1 MRKINILICLIS
13 IVITFT
19 SLFSLNHLSKNDSD
33 TSLSNINIMNSTYKE
48 SRDYILDDY
57 YIFDYS
63 NKEQKLREIFKSTP
77 IASRLKYRASLI
89 SHLGEEEIVINGID
103 IKNDDEVFGILN
115 NRTLENFNPDNSI
128 IISKSIASVLDVN
141 TNDTI
146 ILKLITKTGHYN
158 AEEYTIIEVSDRL
171 NYNYALID
179 INNLNNFVGLENAA
193 TEIYVKQNISDDKLF
208 DYGND
213 INQIFGNG
221 FAAYTKK
228 DILGDNY
235 KVNENDSKYK
245 IYIIL
250 IYLFVLLSIFI
261 FINSYTIYSYR
272 ELLKSKLLY
281 SASGFAI
288 SFIIYFFILLYKC
301 VLEFDYI
308 YPLLLIINILS
319 VIIANVKYQVW
330 EKVFLQDDEYKK
342 SKNILIIFGLVCT
355 YIIVFLVLYASF
367 FVFANKSN
375 GNINKE
381 SPEKIVRIVKNNTS
395 RNTFLFNGS
404 IDFSTN
410 NSLTNLLFKEIS
422 SYDEYADIETVL
434 TFPVGVV
441 ILTFPVGVVIRTG
454 SIYSRVYAY
463 DKNILENGMS
473 VSNIIVEGEMFESPK
488 REIIIGK
495 DLANYLNLK
504 IGDALSLIA
513 KASRG
518 WLETGYFY
526 VSGIYDLKDKN
537 YDIIGDVTAMNSFI
551 YLKEGDKSPYNE
563 SIIVFSGNDDIYSLL
578 NSNKIINEND
588 LKIVSAEKAYYMEN
602 SSSIKNI
609 TILLIITLAFSLAL
623 LSSSVLSIFHRRLSK
638 YINAWNKSLLLN
650 GLYALS
656 FIISLILSIV
666 IISIFMIFS
675 IKLVLFS
682 LCIVLLSF
690 VLSLLIS
697 NYNYI

>member
-1 MRKINILICLIS
+1 MRKINILSCLIS

-19 SLFSLNHLSKNDSD
+19 SLFSLNYLSKNDSD

-63 NKEQKLREIFKSTP
+63 NKEQQLREIFKSSP

-103 IKNDDEVFGILN
+103 IKNDDEVFGILKN
-115 NRTLENFNPDNSI
+115 NTLENFNPDNSI

-158 AEEYTIIEVSDRL
+158 AEEYTIIEVSDKL

-193 TEIYVKQNISDDKLF
+193 TEIYVKQKINDDKLF
-208 DYGND
+208 DYDND

-221 FAAYTKK
+221 FGVYTKK
-228 DILGDNY
+228 DILGADY
-235 KVNENDSKYK
+235 KANENDSKYK

-250 IYLFVLLSIFI
+250 IYLFVLLSVFI

-272 ELLKSKLLY
+272 DLLKSKLLY

-288 SFIIYFFILLYKC
+288 SFIIYFFILLYKGE
-301 VLEFDYI
+301 LEFDYI
-308 YPLLLIINILS
+308 YPFLFIINILS
-319 VIIANVKYQVW
+319 VIVANVKYQVW
-330 EKVFLQDDEYKK
+330 EKVFLQDEEYKK

-355 YIIVFLVLYASF
+355 YIIVFLVLYTSF

-375 GNINKE
+375 ENINKE
-381 SPEKIVRIVKNNTS
+381 SPEKIFRIVKNNTS
-395 RNTFLFNGS
+395 KNTFLFNGS

-410 NSLTNLLFKEIS
+410 NSVSNDLNNSITNLLFKEIS
-422 SYDEYADIETVL
+422 SYDEYADIETV
-434 TFPVGVV
+434 
-441 ILTFPVGVVIRTG
+441 LTFPVGVVIRTG

-473 VSNIIVEGEMFESPK
+473 VSNILIEGEMFESPK

-537 YDIIGDVTAMNSFI
+537 YDIIGDITAMNSFI

-563 SIIVFSGNDDIYSLL
+563 SIIVFSNNDDIYSFL
-578 NSNKIINEND
+578 NGSEIINNND
-588 LKIVSAEKAYYMEN
+588 LKIVSADKVYYMQN
-602 SSSIKNI
+602 SNSIKNI
-609 TILLIITLAFSLAL
+609 TILLIITLSFSLAL
-623 LSSSVLSIFHRRLSK
+623 LSASVLSIFHRRLSK
-638 YINAWNKSLLLN
+638 YIHSWNKSLLLN
-650 GLYALS
+650 ALYALS
-656 FIISLILSIV
+656 FIISVILSIV
-666 IISIFMIFS
+666 IISVFMIFS

>member
-19 SLFSLNHLSKNDSD
+19 SLFSLNYLSKNDSD

-63 NKEQKLREIFKSTP
+63 NKEQQLREIFKSSP

-103 IKNDDEVFGILN
+103 IKNDDEVFGILKN
-115 NRTLENFNPDNSI
+115 NTLENFNPDNSI

-158 AEEYTIIEVSDRL
+158 AEEYTIIEVSDKL

-193 TEIYVKQNISDDKLF
+193 TEIYVKQKINDDKLF
-208 DYGND
+208 DYDND

-221 FAAYTKK
+221 FGAYTKK
-228 DILGDNY
+228 DILGADY
-235 KVNENDSKYK
+235 KSNENNSKYK

-250 IYLFVLLSIFI
+250 IYLFVLLSVFI

-272 ELLKSKLLY
+272 DLLKSKLLY

-288 SFIIYFFILLYKC
+288 SFIIYFFILLYKGE
-301 VLEFDYI
+301 LEFDYI
-308 YPLLLIINILS
+308 YPFLFIINILS

-330 EKVFLQDDEYKK
+330 EKVFLQDEEYKK
-342 SKNILIIFGLVCT
+342 NKNILIIFGLVCT
-355 YIIVFLVLYASF
+355 YIIVFLVLYTSF

-375 GNINKE
+375 ENINKE
-381 SPEKIVRIVKNNTS
+381 SSEKIFRIVKNNTS
-395 RNTFLFNGS
+395 KNTFLFNGS

-410 NSLTNLLFKEIS
+410 NSVSNDLNNSITNLLFKEIS
-422 SYDEYADIETVL
+422 SYDEYADIETV
-434 TFPVGVV
+434 
-441 ILTFPVGVVIRTG
+441 LTFPVGVVIRTG

-473 VSNIIVEGEMFESPK
+473 VSNILIEGEMFESPK

-537 YDIIGDVTAMNSFI
+537 YDIIGDITAMNSFI

-563 SIIVFSGNDDIYSLL
+563 SIIVFSNNDDIYSLL
-578 NSNKIINEND
+578 NRSEIINNND
-588 LKIVSAEKAYYMEN
+588 LKIVSADKVYYMQN
-602 SSSIKNI
+602 SNSIKNI
-609 TILLIITLAFSLAL
+609 TILLIITLSFSLAL
-623 LSSSVLSIFHRRLSK
+623 LSASVLSIFHRRLSK
-638 YINAWNKSLLLN
+638 YIHSWNKSLLLN
-650 GLYALS
+650 ALYALS
-656 FIISLILSIV
+656 FIISVILSIV
-666 IISIFMIFS
+666 IISVFMIFS

>member
-1 MRKINILICLIS
+1 MKKINILICLIS

-19 SLFSLNHLSKNDSD
+19 ALFSVSYLSKNDSD

-208 DYGND
+208 DYDND

-250 IYLFVLLSIFI
+250 IYLFVLLSVFI

-288 SFIIYFFILLYKC
+288 SFIIYFFILLYKGE
-301 VLEFDYI
+301 LEFDYI
-308 YPLLLIINILS
+308 YPLLFIINILS

-330 EKVFLQDDEYKK
+330 EKIFLQDDEYKK

-355 YIIVFLVLYASF
+355 YMIVFLVLYASF

-381 SPEKIVRIVKNNTS
+381 LPEKIVRIVKNNTS

-410 NSLTNLLFKEIS
+410 NTVSNDINNSITNLLFKEIT
-422 SYDEYADIETVL
+422 SYDEYADIETV
-434 TFPVGVV
+434 
-441 ILTFPVGVVIRTG
+441 LTFPVGVVIRTG

-473 VSNIIVEGEMFESPK
+473 VSNIIVEGGMFESPK
-488 REIIIGK
+488 REIVIGK

-578 NSNKIINEND
+578 NGNKIINEND

>member
-19 SLFSLNHLSKNDSD
+19 SLFSLNYLSKNDSD

-63 NKEQKLREIFKSTP
+63 NKEQQLREIFKSSP

-103 IKNDDEVFGILN
+103 IKNDDEVFGILKN
-115 NRTLENFNPDNSI
+115 NTLENFNPDNSI

-158 AEEYTIIEVSDRL
+158 AEEYTIIEVSDKL

-193 TEIYVKQNISDDKLF
+193 TEIYVKQKINDDKLF
-208 DYGND
+208 DYDND

-221 FAAYTKK
+221 FGAYTKK
-228 DILGDNY
+228 DILGADY
-235 KVNENDSKYK
+235 KANENDSKYK

-250 IYLFVLLSIFI
+250 IYLFVLLSVFI

-272 ELLKSKLLY
+272 DLLKSKLLY

-288 SFIIYFFILLYKC
+288 SFIIYFFILLYKGE
-301 VLEFDYI
+301 LEFDYI
-308 YPLLLIINILS
+308 YPFLFIINILS

-330 EKVFLQDDEYKK
+330 EKVFLQDEEYKK
-342 SKNILIIFGLVCT
+342 NKNILIIFGLVCT
-355 YIIVFLVLYASF
+355 YIIVFLVLYTSF

-375 GNINKE
+375 ENINKE
-381 SPEKIVRIVKNNTS
+381 SSEKIFRIVKNNTS

-410 NSLTNLLFKEIS
+410 NFVSNDINDSITNLLFKEIS
-422 SYDEYADIETVL
+422 SYDEYADIETV
-434 TFPVGVV
+434 
-441 ILTFPVGVVIRTG
+441 LTFPVGVVIRTG

-473 VSNIIVEGEMFESPK
+473 VSNILIEGEMFESPK

-537 YDIIGDVTAMNSFI
+537 YDIIGDITAMNSFI

-563 SIIVFSGNDDIYSLL
+563 SIIVFSNNDDIYSLL
-578 NSNKIINEND
+578 NRSEIINNND
-588 LKIVSAEKAYYMEN
+588 LKIVSDDKVYYMQN
-602 SSSIKNI
+602 SNSIKNI
-609 TILLIITLAFSLAL
+609 TILLIITLSFSLAL
-623 LSSSVLSIFHRRLSK
+623 LSASVLSIFHRRLSK
-638 YINAWNKSLLLN
+638 YIHSWNKSLLLN
-650 GLYALS
+650 ALYALS
-656 FIISLILSIV
+656 FIISVILSIV
-666 IISIFMIFS
+666 IISVFMIFS

>member
-19 SLFSLNHLSKNDSD
+19 ALFSVNYLSKNDSD

-208 DYGND
+208 DYDND

-250 IYLFVLLSIFI
+250 IYLFVLLSVFI

-288 SFIIYFFILLYKC
+288 SFIIYFFILLYKGE
-301 VLEFDYI
+301 LEFDYI
-308 YPLLLIINILS
+308 YPLLFIINILS

-422 SYDEYADIETVL
+422 SYDEYADIETV
-434 TFPVGVV
+434 
-441 ILTFPVGVVIRTG
+441 LTFPVGVVIRTG

>member
-19 SLFSLNHLSKNDSD
+19 LLFSLNYLSKNDSD

-63 NKEQKLREIFKSTP
+63 NKEQQLREIFKSSP
-77 IASRLKYRASLI
+77 ITSRLKYRASLI

-103 IKNDDEVFGILN
+103 IKNDDEVFGILKN
-115 NRTLENFNPDNSI
+115 NTLENFNPDNSI

-158 AEEYTIIEVSDRL
+158 AEEYTIIEVSDKL

-193 TEIYVKQNISDDKLF
+193 TEIYVKQKINDDKLF
-208 DYGND
+208 DYDND

-221 FAAYTKK
+221 FGAYTKK
-228 DILGDNY
+228 DILGADY
-235 KVNENDSKYK
+235 KSNENNSKYK

-250 IYLFVLLSIFI
+250 IYLFVLLSVFI

-272 ELLKSKLLY
+272 DLLKSKLLY

-288 SFIIYFFILLYKC
+288 SFIIYFFILLYKGE
-301 VLEFDYI
+301 LEFDYI
-308 YPLLLIINILS
+308 YPFLFIINILS

-330 EKVFLQDDEYKK
+330 EKVFLQDEEYKK

-355 YIIVFLVLYASF
+355 YIIVFLVLYTSF

-375 GNINKE
+375 ENINKE
-381 SPEKIVRIVKNNTS
+381 SPEKIFRIVKNNTS

-410 NSLTNLLFKEIS
+410 NSVSNDINDSITNLLFKEIS
-422 SYDEYADIETVL
+422 SYDEYADIETV
-434 TFPVGVV
+434 
-441 ILTFPVGVVIRTG
+441 LTFPVGVVIRTG

-473 VSNIIVEGEMFESPK
+473 VSNILIEGEMFESPK
-488 REIIIGK
+488 REIIVGK

-563 SIIVFSGNDDIYSLL
+563 SIIVFSSNDDIYSLL
-578 NSNKIINEND
+578 NRSEIINNND
-588 LKIVSAEKAYYMEN
+588 LKIVSADKVYYMQN
-602 SSSIKNI
+602 SNSIKNI
-609 TILLIITLAFSLAL
+609 TILLIITLSFSLAL
-623 LSSSVLSIFHRRLSK
+623 LSASVLSIFYRRLSK
-638 YINAWNKSLLLN
+638 YIHSWNKSLLLN

-656 FIISLILSIV
+656 FVISIILSIV
-666 IISIFMIFS
+666 IISVFMIFS

>member
-1 MRKINILICLIS
+1 MKKINILICLIS

-19 SLFSLNHLSKNDSD
+19 ALFSVNYLSKNDSD

-57 YIFDYS
+57 YILDYP
-63 NKEQKLREIFKSTP
+63 NKEQKLREIFKSVP

-115 NRTLENFNPDNSI
+115 NNALENFNPDNSI

-158 AEEYTIIEVSDRL
+158 AEEYTIIEVSDNI

-208 DYGND
+208 DYDND

-228 DILGDNY
+228 DILGDDY

-288 SFIIYFFILLYKC
+288 SFIIYFFILLYKGK
-301 VLEFDYI
+301 LEFDYI
-308 YPLLLIINILS
+308 YPLLFIINILS

-330 EKVFLQDDEYKK
+330 EKVFLQDEEYKK

-355 YIIVFLVLYASF
+355 YIIVFLVLYISF
-367 FVFANKSN
+367 FTFANKSKE
-375 GNINKE
+375 NINKE
-381 SPEKIVRIVKNNTS
+381 SHEKIFRIVKNNTS

-404 IDFSTN
+404 IDLSTN
-410 NSLTNLLFKEIS
+410 NSITNLLFKEIT
-422 SYDEYADIETVL
+422 SYDEYADIETV
-434 TFPVGVV
+434 
-441 ILTFPVGVVIRTG
+441 LTFPVGVVIRTG

-563 SIIVFSGNDDIYSLL
+563 SIIVFSSNDDIYSLL
-578 NSNKIINEND
+578 NKSEIINNND
-588 LKIVSAEKAYYMEN
+588 LKIVSAEKAYYIIN

-609 TILLIITLAFSLAL
+609 TILLIIVLSFSLSL
-623 LSSSVLSIFHRRLSK
+623 LSSSVLSLFHRRLSK

-650 GLYALS
+650 GLYGLS

>member
-1 MRKINILICLIS
+1 MKKINILVCLIS

-19 SLFSLNHLSKNDSD
+19 ALFSLSYLAKNDSD

-63 NKEQKLREIFKSTP
+63 NKEQKLREIFKSGP
-77 IASRLKYRASLI
+77 ITSRLKYRASLI

-103 IKNDDEVFGILN
+103 IKNDNEVFGILN
-115 NRTLENFNPDNSI
+115 NNTLENFNTDNSI

-158 AEEYTIIEVSDRL
+158 AEEYNIIEVSDKL

-193 TEIYVKQNISDDKLF
+193 TEIYVKNNISDKKII
-208 DYGND
+208 DYNND
-213 INQIFGNG
+213 IKQIFGDDFG
-221 FAAYTKK
+221 AYSKK
-228 DILGDNY
+228 DVLADDY
-235 KVNENDSKYK
+235 KSNENYSKYK

-250 IYLFVLLSIFI
+250 IYLFTLLSVFI
-261 FINSYTIYSYR
+261 FINSYTIYSYK
-272 ELLKSKLLY
+272 ELFKSKLLY
-281 SASGFAI
+281 SVIGFVI
-288 SFIIYFFILLYKC
+288 SFIIYIFILFYKGEF
-301 VLEFDYI
+301 VFDYI
-308 YPLLLIINILS
+308 YPLLLIVNILS
-319 VIIANVKYQVW
+319 VISSNVKYQVW
-330 EKVFLQDDEYKK
+330 EKVFLQDEEYKK
-342 SKNILIIFGLVCT
+342 NKNILIIFGLVCT
-355 YIIVFLVLYASF
+355 YTIVFLVLYASF
-367 FVFANKSN
+367 FVFANQSNQNSYNKS
-375 GNINKE
+375 
-381 SPEKIVRIVKNNTS
+381 SEKIVRIVKNNTS

-410 NSLTNLLFKEIS
+410 NAVSNDITNLLFKEIS
-422 SYDEYADIETVL
+422 SYDEYADIETV
-434 TFPVGVV
+434 
-441 ILTFPVGVVIRTG
+441 LTFPVGVVIRTG

-563 SIIVFSGNDDIYSLL
+563 SIIVFSDNDDIYSLL
-578 NSNKIINEND
+578 NGSEIINNND
-588 LKIVSAEKAYYMEN
+588 LKIVSADKVYYMEN
-602 SSSIKNI
+602 SSSIRNI
-609 TILLIITLAFSLAL
+609 TILLIIVLAFSLSL
-623 LSSSVLSIFHRRLSK
+623 LSASVLSIFHRRLSK
-638 YINAWNKSLLLN
+638 FINTWNKSLLLN
-650 GLYALS
+650 GLYSLS
-656 FIISLILSIV
+656 FIISLILSILM
-666 IISIFMIFS
+666 IFIFMIFS

-682 LCIVLLSF
+682 ICIVLLSF

>member
-19 SLFSLNHLSKNDSD
+19 ALFSVNYLSKNDSD

-208 DYGND
+208 DYDND

-288 SFIIYFFILLYKC
+288 SFIIYFFILLYKGE
-301 VLEFDYI
+301 LEFDYI

-342 SKNILIIFGLVCT
+342 SKILIIFGLVCT

-441 ILTFPVGVVIRTG
+441 IRTG

-473 VSNIIVEGEMFESPK
+473 ISNILIEGEMFESPK

>member
-19 SLFSLNHLSKNDSD
+19 SLFSLNYLSKNDSD

-63 NKEQKLREIFKSTP
+63 NKEQQLREIFKSSP

-103 IKNDDEVFGILN
+103 IKNDDEVFGILKN
-115 NRTLENFNPDNSI
+115 NTLENFNPDNSI

-158 AEEYTIIEVSDRL
+158 AEEYTIIEVSDKL

-193 TEIYVKQNISDDKLF
+193 TEIYVKQKINDDKLF
-208 DYGND
+208 DYDND

-221 FAAYTKK
+221 FGAYTKK
-228 DILGDNY
+228 DILGADY
-235 KVNENDSKYK
+235 KSNENDSKYK

-250 IYLFVLLSIFI
+250 IYLFVLLSVFI

-272 ELLKSKLLY
+272 DLLKSKLLY

-288 SFIIYFFILLYKC
+288 SFIIYFFILLYKGE
-301 VLEFDYI
+301 LEFDYI
-308 YPLLLIINILS
+308 YPFLFIINILS

-330 EKVFLQDDEYKK
+330 EKVFLQDEEYKK

-355 YIIVFLVLYASF
+355 YIIVFLVLYTSF

-375 GNINKE
+375 ENINKE
-381 SPEKIVRIVKNNTS
+381 SPEKIFRIVKNNTS
-395 RNTFLFNGS
+395 KNTFLFNGS

-410 NSLTNLLFKEIS
+410 NSVSNDLNNSITNLLFKEIS
-422 SYDEYADIETVL
+422 SYDEYADIETV
-434 TFPVGVV
+434 
-441 ILTFPVGVVIRTG
+441 LTFPVGVVIRTG

-473 VSNIIVEGEMFESPK
+473 VSNILIEGEMFESPK

-537 YDIIGDVTAMNSFI
+537 YDIIGDITAMNSFI

-563 SIIVFSGNDDIYSLL
+563 SIIVFSNNDDIYSLL
-578 NSNKIINEND
+578 NRSEIINNND
-588 LKIVSAEKAYYMEN
+588 LKIVSADKVYYMQN
-602 SSSIKNI
+602 SNSIKNI
-609 TILLIITLAFSLAL
+609 TILLIITLSFSLAL
-623 LSSSVLSIFHRRLSK
+623 LSASVLSIFHRRLSK
-638 YINAWNKSLLLN
+638 YIHSWNKSLLLN
-650 GLYALS
+650 ALYALS
-656 FIISLILSIV
+656 FIISVILSIV
-666 IISIFMIFS
+666 IISVFMIFS

>member
-1 MRKINILICLIS
+1 MKKINILICLIS

-19 SLFSLNHLSKNDSD
+19 ALFSVSYLSKNDSD

-208 DYGND
+208 DYDND

-250 IYLFVLLSIFI
+250 IYLFVLLSVFI

-288 SFIIYFFILLYKC
+288 SFIIYFFILLYKGE
-301 VLEFDYI
+301 LEFDYI
-308 YPLLLIINILS
+308 YPLLFIINILS

-330 EKVFLQDDEYKK
+330 EKIFLQDDEYKK

-355 YIIVFLVLYASF
+355 YMIVFLVLYASF

-410 NSLTNLLFKEIS
+410 NSITNLLFKEIT
-422 SYDEYADIETVL
+422 SYDEYADIETV
-434 TFPVGVV
+434 
-441 ILTFPVGVVIRTG
+441 LTFPVGVVIRTG

-473 VSNIIVEGEMFESPK
+473 VSNIIVEGGMFESPK
-488 REIIIGK
+488 REIVIGK

-578 NSNKIINEND
+578 NGNKIINEND

>member
-19 SLFSLNHLSKNDSD
+19 ALFSVNYLSKNDSD

-77 IASRLKYRASLI
+77 IASRFKYRASLI

-208 DYGND
+208 DYDND

-250 IYLFVLLSIFI
+250 IYLFVLLSVFI

-288 SFIIYFFILLYKC
+288 SFIIYFFILLYKGE
-301 VLEFDYI
+301 LEFDYI

-441 ILTFPVGVVIRTG
+441 IRTG

-473 VSNIIVEGEMFESPK
+473 VSVRI
-488 REIIIGK
+488 
-495 DLANYLNLK
+495 
-504 IGDALSLIA
+504 
-513 KASRG
+513 
-518 WLETGYFY
+518 W
-526 VSGIYDLKDKN
+526 
-537 YDIIGDVTAMNSFI
+537 
-551 YLKEGDKSPYNE
+551 
-563 SIIVFSGNDDIYSLL
+563 
-578 NSNKIINEND
+578 
-588 LKIVSAEKAYYMEN
+588 
-602 SSSIKNI
+602 
-609 TILLIITLAFSLAL
+609 LII
-623 LSSSVLSIFHRRLSK
+623 
-638 YINAWNKSLLLN
+638 
-650 GLYALS
+650 
-656 FIISLILSIV
+656 
-666 IISIFMIFS
+666 
-675 IKLVLFS
+675 
-682 LCIVLLSF
+682 
-690 VLSLLIS
+690 
-697 NYNYI
+697 

>member
-19 SLFSLNHLSKNDSD
+19 ALFSVNYLSKNDSD

-208 DYGND
+208 DYDND

-288 SFIIYFFILLYKC
+288 SFIIYFFILLYKGE
-301 VLEFDYI
+301 LEFDYI
-308 YPLLLIINILS
+308 YPLLFIINILS

-422 SYDEYADIETVL
+422 SYDEYADIETV
-434 TFPVGVV
+434 
-441 ILTFPVGVVIRTG
+441 LTFPVGVVIRTG

>member
-19 SLFSLNHLSKNDSD
+19 ALFSVNYLSKNDSD

-208 DYGND
+208 DYDND

-288 SFIIYFFILLYKC
+288 SFIIYFFILLYKGE
-301 VLEFDYI
+301 LEFDYI
-308 YPLLLIINILS
+308 YPLLFIINILS

-355 YIIVFLVLYASF
+355 YMIVFLVLYISF

-441 ILTFPVGVVIRTG
+441 IRTG

-473 VSNIIVEGEMFESPK
+473 ISNILIEGEMFESPK

>member
-19 SLFSLNHLSKNDSD
+19 SLFSLNYLSKNDSD

-63 NKEQKLREIFKSTP
+63 NKEQQLREIFKSSP

-103 IKNDDEVFGILN
+103 IKNDDEVFGILKN
-115 NRTLENFNPDNSI
+115 NTLENFNPDNSI

-158 AEEYTIIEVSDRL
+158 AEEYTIIEVSDKL

-193 TEIYVKQNISDDKLF
+193 TEIYVKQKINDDKLF
-208 DYGND
+208 DYDND

-221 FAAYTKK
+221 FGVYTKK
-228 DILGDNY
+228 DILGADY
-235 KVNENDSKYK
+235 KSNENNSKYK

-250 IYLFVLLSIFI
+250 IYLFVLLSVFI

-272 ELLKSKLLY
+272 DLLKSKLLY

-288 SFIIYFFILLYKC
+288 SFIIYFFILLYKGE
-301 VLEFDYI
+301 LEFDYI
-308 YPLLLIINILS
+308 YPFLFIINILS

-330 EKVFLQDDEYKK
+330 EKVFLQDEEYKK
-342 SKNILIIFGLVCT
+342 NKNILIIFGLVCT
-355 YIIVFLVLYASF
+355 YIIVFLVLYTSF

-375 GNINKE
+375 ENINKE
-381 SPEKIVRIVKNNTS
+381 SSEKIFRIVKNNTS
-395 RNTFLFNGS
+395 KNTFLFNGS

-410 NSLTNLLFKEIS
+410 NSVSNDLNNSITNLLFKEIS
-422 SYDEYADIETVL
+422 SYDEYADIETV
-434 TFPVGVV
+434 
-441 ILTFPVGVVIRTG
+441 LTFPVGVVIRTG

-473 VSNIIVEGEMFESPK
+473 VSNILIEGEMFESPK

-563 SIIVFSGNDDIYSLL
+563 SIIVFSNNDDIYSFL
-578 NSNKIINEND
+578 NGSEIINNND
-588 LKIVSAEKAYYMEN
+588 LKIVSADKVYYMQN
-602 SSSIKNI
+602 SNSIKNI
-609 TILLIITLAFSLAL
+609 TILLIITLSFSLAL
-623 LSSSVLSIFHRRLSK
+623 LSASVLSIFHRRLSK
-638 YINAWNKSLLLN
+638 YIHSWNKSLLLN
-650 GLYALS
+650 ALYALS
-656 FIISLILSIV
+656 FIISVILSIV
-666 IISIFMIFS
+666 IISVFMIFS

>member
-1 MRKINILICLIS
+1 MKKINILICLIS

-19 SLFSLNHLSKNDSD
+19 ALFSVNYLGKNDSD

-63 NKEQKLREIFKSTP
+63 DKEQKLRDIFKSSP

-158 AEEYTIIEVSDRL
+158 AEEYTIIEVSDNL

-208 DYGND
+208 DYDND

-221 FAAYTKK
+221 FGAYTKK
-228 DILGDNY
+228 DILGSDY
-235 KVNENDSKYK
+235 KANENDSKYK

-250 IYLFVLLSIFI
+250 IYLFVLLSVFI

-272 ELLKSKLLY
+272 DLLKSKLLY

-288 SFIIYFFILLYKC
+288 SFIIYFFILLYKGE
-301 VLEFDYI
+301 LEFDYI
-308 YPLLLIINILS
+308 YPLLFIINILS

-355 YIIVFLVLYASF
+355 YIIVFLVLYISF

-375 GNINKE
+375 ENINKE
-381 SPEKIVRIVKNNTS
+381 SPEKIFRIVKNNTS

-410 NSLTNLLFKEIS
+410 NSFSNDINDSITNLLFKEIS
-422 SYDEYADIETVL
+422 SYDEYADIETV
-434 TFPVGVV
+434 
-441 ILTFPVGVVIRTG
+441 LTFPVGVVIRTG

-473 VSNIIVEGEMFESPK
+473 VSNILIEGEMFESPK

-526 VSGIYDLKDKN
+526 VSGIYDLKNKN

-563 SIIVFSGNDDIYSLL
+563 SIIVFSNNDDIYSLL
-578 NSNKIINEND
+578 NKSEIINNND
-588 LKIVSAEKAYYMEN
+588 LKIVSADKVYYMQN
-602 SSSIKNI
+602 SSSIRNI

-656 FIISLILSIV
+656 FVIAIILSIV
-666 IISIFMIFS
+666 IISVFMIFS

>member
-19 SLFSLNHLSKNDSD
+19 ALFSVNYLSKNDSD

-77 IASRLKYRASLI
+77 IASRFKYRASLI

-208 DYGND
+208 DYDND

-250 IYLFVLLSIFI
+250 IYLFVLLSVFI

-288 SFIIYFFILLYKC
+288 SFIIYFFILLYKGE
-301 VLEFDYI
+301 LEFDYI

-422 SYDEYADIETVL
+422 SYDEYADIETV
-434 TFPVGVV
+434 
-441 ILTFPVGVVIRTG
+441 LTFPVGVVIRTG

>member
-19 SLFSLNHLSKNDSD
+19 SLFSLNYLSKNDSD

-63 NKEQKLREIFKSTP
+63 NKEQQLREIFKSSP

-103 IKNDDEVFGILN
+103 IKNDDEVFGILKN
-115 NRTLENFNPDNSI
+115 NTLENFNPDNSI

-158 AEEYTIIEVSDRL
+158 AEEYTIIEVSDKL

-193 TEIYVKQNISDDKLF
+193 TEIYVKQKINDDKLF
-208 DYGND
+208 DYDND

-221 FAAYTKK
+221 FGAYTKK
-228 DILGDNY
+228 DILGADY
-235 KVNENDSKYK
+235 KANENDSKYK

-250 IYLFVLLSIFI
+250 IYLFVLLSVFI

-272 ELLKSKLLY
+272 DLLKSKLLY

-288 SFIIYFFILLYKC
+288 SFIIYFFILLYKGE
-301 VLEFDYI
+301 LEFDYI
-308 YPLLLIINILS
+308 YPFLFIINILS

-330 EKVFLQDDEYKK
+330 EKVFLQDEEYKK
-342 SKNILIIFGLVCT
+342 NKNILIIFGLVCT
-355 YIIVFLVLYASF
+355 YIIVFLVLYTSF

-375 GNINKE
+375 ENINKE
-381 SPEKIVRIVKNNTS
+381 SSEKIFRIVKNNTS
-395 RNTFLFNGS
+395 KNTFLFNGS

-410 NSLTNLLFKEIS
+410 NFVSNDINDSITNLLFKEIS
-422 SYDEYADIETVL
+422 SYDEYADIETV
-434 TFPVGVV
+434 
-441 ILTFPVGVVIRTG
+441 LTFPVGVVIRTG

-473 VSNIIVEGEMFESPK
+473 VSNILIEGEMFESPK

-563 SIIVFSGNDDIYSLL
+563 SIIVFSNNDDIYSFL
-578 NSNKIINEND
+578 NGSEIINNND
-588 LKIVSAEKAYYMEN
+588 LKIVSADKVYYMQN
-602 SSSIKNI
+602 SNSIKNI
-609 TILLIITLAFSLAL
+609 TILLIITLSFSLAL
-623 LSSSVLSIFHRRLSK
+623 LSASVLSIFHRRLSK
-638 YINAWNKSLLLN
+638 YIHSWNKSLLLN
-650 GLYALS
+650 ALYALS
-656 FIISLILSIV
+656 FIISVILSIV
-666 IISIFMIFS
+666 IISVFMIFS

>member
-19 SLFSLNHLSKNDSD
+19 SLFSLNYLSKNDSD

-63 NKEQKLREIFKSTP
+63 NKEQQLREIFKSSP

-103 IKNDDEVFGILN
+103 IKNDDEVFGILKN
-115 NRTLENFNPDNSI
+115 NTLENFNPDNSI

-158 AEEYTIIEVSDRL
+158 AEEYTIIEVSDKL

-193 TEIYVKQNISDDKLF
+193 TEIYVKQKINDDKLF
-208 DYGND
+208 DYDND

-221 FAAYTKK
+221 FGVYTKK
-228 DILGDNY
+228 DILGADY
-235 KVNENDSKYK
+235 KANENDSKYK

-250 IYLFVLLSIFI
+250 IYLFVLLSVFI

-272 ELLKSKLLY
+272 DLLKSKLLY

-288 SFIIYFFILLYKC
+288 SFIIYFFILLYKGE
-301 VLEFDYI
+301 LEFDYI
-308 YPLLLIINILS
+308 YPFLFIINILS
-319 VIIANVKYQVW
+319 VIVANVKYQVW
-330 EKVFLQDDEYKK
+330 EKVFLQDEEYKK

-355 YIIVFLVLYASF
+355 YIIVFLVLYTSF

-375 GNINKE
+375 ENINKE
-381 SPEKIVRIVKNNTS
+381 SPEKIFRIVKNNTS
-395 RNTFLFNGS
+395 KNTFLFNGS

-410 NSLTNLLFKEIS
+410 NSVSNDLNNSITNLLFKEIS
-422 SYDEYADIETVL
+422 SYDEYADIETV
-434 TFPVGVV
+434 
-441 ILTFPVGVVIRTG
+441 LTFPVGVVIRTG

-473 VSNIIVEGEMFESPK
+473 VSNILIEGEMFESPK

-563 SIIVFSGNDDIYSLL
+563 SIIVFSNNDDIYSFL
-578 NSNKIINEND
+578 NGSEIINNND
-588 LKIVSAEKAYYMEN
+588 LKIVSADKVYYMQN
-602 SSSIKNI
+602 SNSIKNI
-609 TILLIITLAFSLAL
+609 TILLIITLSFSLAL
-623 LSSSVLSIFHRRLSK
+623 LSASVLSIFHRRLSK
-638 YINAWNKSLLLN
+638 YIHSWNKSLLLN
-650 GLYALS
+650 ALYALS
-656 FIISLILSIV
+656 FIISVILSIV
-666 IISIFMIFS
+666 IISVFMIFS

>member
-19 SLFSLNHLSKNDSD
+19 ALFSVNYLSKNDSD

-208 DYGND
+208 DYDND

-250 IYLFVLLSIFI
+250 IYLFVLLSVFI

-288 SFIIYFFILLYKC
+288 SFIIYFFILLYKGE
-301 VLEFDYI
+301 LEFDYI
-308 YPLLLIINILS
+308 YPLLFIINILS

-355 YIIVFLVLYASF
+355 YMIVFLVLYISF

-441 ILTFPVGVVIRTG
+441 IRTG

-473 VSNIIVEGEMFESPK
+473 ISNILIEGEMFESPK

>member
-19 SLFSLNHLSKNDSD
+19 ALFSVSYLSKNDSD

-63 NKEQKLREIFKSTP
+63 NKEQKLREIFKSSP

-208 DYGND
+208 DYDND

-250 IYLFVLLSIFI
+250 IYLFVLLSVFI

-288 SFIIYFFILLYKC
+288 SFIIYFFILLYKGE
-301 VLEFDYI
+301 LEFDYI
-308 YPLLLIINILS
+308 YPLLFIINILS

-410 NSLTNLLFKEIS
+410 NSITNLLFKEIS
-422 SYDEYADIETVL
+422 SYDEYADIETV
-434 TFPVGVV
+434 
-441 ILTFPVGVVIRTG
+441 LTFPVGVVIRTG

-488 REIIIGK
+488 REIIVGK

>member
-1 MRKINILICLIS
+1 MKKINILICLIS
-13 IVITFT
+13 IIITFT
-19 SLFSLNHLSKNDSD
+19 ALFTVNYLSKNDSD

-63 NKEQKLREIFKSTP
+63 SKEEKLREIFKSSP
-77 IASRLKYRASLI
+77 ITSRLKYRASLI

-115 NRTLENFNPDNSI
+115 KRTLKNFNPDNSI

-158 AEEYTIIEVSDRL
+158 AEEYTIIEVSDKL

-179 INNLNNFVGLENAA
+179 INNLNKFVGLENAA
-193 TEIYVKQNISDDKLF
+193 TEIYVKQNINNERLIYYD
-208 DYGND
+208 ND
-213 INQIFGNG
+213 IKQIFGNKFG
-221 FAAYTKK
+221 AYTKK
-228 DILGDNY
+228 DILGVDYNPN
-235 KVNENDSKYK
+235 VNDSKYK

-261 FINSYTIYSYR
+261 FINSYTIYIYR
-272 ELLKSKLLY
+272 DLLKSKLLY
-281 SASGFAI
+281 SASGFAV
-288 SFIIYFFILLYKC
+288 SFIIYFFILLYKGE
-301 VLEFDYI
+301 LEFDYI
-308 YPLLLIINILS
+308 YPLLFVINILS
-319 VIIANVKYQVW
+319 VVLANFKYQVW
-330 EKVFLQDDEYKK
+330 EKVFLQDEEYKK
-342 SKNILIIFGLVCT
+342 GKNILIIFGLVFT
-355 YIIVFLVLYASF
+355 YIIVFLVLYESF
-367 FVFANKSN
+367 FVFVNQSN
-375 GNINKE
+375 ENINKE
-381 SPEKIVRIVKNNTS
+381 SSEKIVRIVKNNTS
-395 RNTFLFNGS
+395 KNTFLFNGS

-410 NSLTNLLFKEIS
+410 NTVNNGINDSVTNLLFKEIS

-434 TFPVGVV
+434 TFPAA
-441 ILTFPVGVVIRTG
+441 VVIRTG

-526 VSGIYDLKDKN
+526 VSGIYDFKDKN

-563 SIIVFSGNDDIYSLL
+563 SIIVFSNNDDIYSLL
-578 NSNKIINEND
+578 NGSKIINEND
-588 LKIVSAEKAYYMEN
+588 LKIVPAEKAYYMEN

-609 TILLIITLAFSLAL
+609 TILLIITLSFSLAL
-623 LSSSVLSIFHRRLSK
+623 LSASVLSIFHRRLSK

-650 GLYALS
+650 GLYVLS
-656 FIISLILSIV
+656 FVISVILSIV
-666 IISIFMIFS
+666 IILVFTIFS
-675 IKLVLFS
+675 IKFVLFS

>member
-19 SLFSLNHLSKNDSD
+19 ALFSVNYLSKNDSD

-208 DYGND
+208 DYDND

-288 SFIIYFFILLYKC
+288 SFIIYFFILLYKGE
-301 VLEFDYI
+301 LEFDYI

-422 SYDEYADIETVL
+422 SYDEYADIETV
-434 TFPVGVV
+434 
-441 ILTFPVGVVIRTG
+441 LTFPVGVVIRTG

>member
-1 MRKINILICLIS
+1 MKKINILICLIS

-19 SLFSLNHLSKNDSD
+19 ALFSVSYLSKNDSD

-208 DYGND
+208 DYDND

-250 IYLFVLLSIFI
+250 IYLFVLLSVFI

-288 SFIIYFFILLYKC
+288 SFIIYFFILLYKGE
-301 VLEFDYI
+301 LEFDYI
-308 YPLLLIINILS
+308 YPLLFIINILS

-330 EKVFLQDDEYKK
+330 EKIFLQDDEYKK

-355 YIIVFLVLYASF
+355 YMIVFLVLYASF

-381 SPEKIVRIVKNNTS
+381 SPEKIMRIVKNNTS

-410 NSLTNLLFKEIS
+410 NTVSNDINNSITNLLFKEIT
-422 SYDEYADIETVL
+422 SYDEYADIETV
-434 TFPVGVV
+434 
-441 ILTFPVGVVIRTG
+441 LTFPVGVVIRTG

-473 VSNIIVEGEMFESPK
+473 VSNIIVEGGMFESPK
-488 REIIIGK
+488 REIVIGK

-578 NSNKIINEND
+578 NGNKIINEND

>member
-19 SLFSLNHLSKNDSD
+19 LLFSLNYLSKNDSD

-63 NKEQKLREIFKSTP
+63 NKEQQLREIFKSSP
-77 IASRLKYRASLI
+77 ITSRLKYRASLI

-103 IKNDDEVFGILN
+103 IKNDDEVFGILKN
-115 NRTLENFNPDNSI
+115 NTLENFNPDNSI

-141 TNDTI
+141 INDTI

-158 AEEYTIIEVSDRL
+158 AEEYTIIEVSDKL

-193 TEIYVKQNISDDKLF
+193 TEIYVKQKINDDKLF
-208 DYGND
+208 DYDND

-221 FAAYTKK
+221 FGAYTKK
-228 DILGDNY
+228 DILGADY
-235 KVNENDSKYK
+235 KANENDSKYK

-250 IYLFVLLSIFI
+250 IYLFVLLSVFI

-272 ELLKSKLLY
+272 DLLKSKLLY

-288 SFIIYFFILLYKC
+288 SFIIYFFILLYKGE
-301 VLEFDYI
+301 LEFDYI
-308 YPLLLIINILS
+308 YPFLFIINILS

-330 EKVFLQDDEYKK
+330 EKVFLQDEEYKK

-355 YIIVFLVLYASF
+355 YIIVFLVLYTSF

-375 GNINKE
+375 ENINKE
-381 SPEKIVRIVKNNTS
+381 SPEKIFRIVKNNTS

-410 NSLTNLLFKEIS
+410 NSVSNDINDSITNLLFKEIS
-422 SYDEYADIETVL
+422 SYDEYADIETV
-434 TFPVGVV
+434 
-441 ILTFPVGVVIRTG
+441 LTFPVGVVIRTG

-473 VSNIIVEGEMFESPK
+473 VSNILIEGEMFESPK
-488 REIIIGK
+488 REIIVGK

-563 SIIVFSGNDDIYSLL
+563 SIIVFSSNDDIYSLL
-578 NSNKIINEND
+578 NRSEIINNND
-588 LKIVSAEKAYYMEN
+588 LKIVSADKVYYMQN
-602 SSSIKNI
+602 SNSIKNI
-609 TILLIITLAFSLAL
+609 TILLIITLSFSLAL
-623 LSSSVLSIFHRRLSK
+623 LSASVLSIFYRRLSK
-638 YINAWNKSLLLN
+638 YIHSWNKSLLLN

-656 FIISLILSIV
+656 FVISIILSIV
-666 IISIFMIFS
+666 IISVFMIFS

>member
-19 SLFSLNHLSKNDSD
+19 ALFSVNYLSKNDSD

-208 DYGND
+208 DYDND

-288 SFIIYFFILLYKC
+288 SFIIYFFILLYKGE
-301 VLEFDYI
+301 LEFDYI

-441 ILTFPVGVVIRTG
+441 IRTG

-473 VSNIIVEGEMFESPK
+473 ISNILIEGEMFESPK

-623 LSSSVLSIFHRRLSK
+623 LSSYVLSIFHRRLSK

>member
-19 SLFSLNHLSKNDSD
+19 LLFSLNYLSKNDSD

-63 NKEQKLREIFKSTP
+63 NKEQQLREIFKSSP

-103 IKNDDEVFGILN
+103 IKNDDEVFGILKN
-115 NRTLENFNPDNSI
+115 NTLENFNPDNSI

-158 AEEYTIIEVSDRL
+158 AEEYTIIEVSDKL

-179 INNLNNFVGLENAA
+179 INNLNNFVGLENTA
-193 TEIYVKQNISDDKLF
+193 TEIYVKQKINDDKLF
-208 DYGND
+208 DYDND

-221 FAAYTKK
+221 FGVYTKK
-228 DILGDNY
+228 DILGADY
-235 KVNENDSKYK
+235 KANENDSKYK

-250 IYLFVLLSIFI
+250 IYLFVLLSVFI

-272 ELLKSKLLY
+272 DLLKSKLLY

-288 SFIIYFFILLYKC
+288 SFIIYFFILLYKGE
-301 VLEFDYI
+301 LEFDYI
-308 YPLLLIINILS
+308 YPLLFIINILS
-319 VIIANVKYQVW
+319 VIVANVKYQVW
-330 EKVFLQDDEYKK
+330 EKVFLQDEEYKK

-355 YIIVFLVLYASF
+355 YIIVFLVFYASF
-367 FVFANKSN
+367 FVFVNQSN
-375 GNINKE
+375 QNADKE
-381 SPEKIVRIVKNNTS
+381 SPEKIFRIVKNNTS

-410 NSLTNLLFKEIS
+410 HNVTNDLNNSITNLLFKEIS

-434 TFPVGVV
+434 TFPAAV
-441 ILTFPVGVVIRTG
+441 IIRTG

-463 DKNILENGMS
+463 GKNILENGMS
-473 VSNIIVEGEMFESPK
+473 VSNIIIEGEMFESPK

-563 SIIVFSGNDDIYSLL
+563 SIIVFSNNDDIYSFL
-578 NSNKIINEND
+578 NGSEIINNND
-588 LKIVSAEKAYYMEN
+588 LKIVTADRAYYMQN

-609 TILLIITLAFSLAL
+609 TILLIITLSFSLAL
-623 LSSSVLSIFHRRLSK
+623 LSASVLSIFHRRLSK
-638 YINAWNKSLLLN
+638 YIHSWNKSLLLN
-650 GLYALS
+650 ALYALS
-656 FIISLILSIV
+656 FIISVILSIV
-666 IISIFMIFS
+666 IISVFMIFS

>member
-19 SLFSLNHLSKNDSD
+19 SLFSLNYLSKNDSD

-63 NKEQKLREIFKSTP
+63 NKEQQLREIFKSSP

-103 IKNDDEVFGILN
+103 IKNDDEVFGILKN
-115 NRTLENFNPDNSI
+115 NTLENFNPDNSI

-158 AEEYTIIEVSDRL
+158 AEEYTIIEVSDKL

-193 TEIYVKQNISDDKLF
+193 TEIYVKQKINDDKLF
-208 DYGND
+208 DYDND

-221 FAAYTKK
+221 FGVYTKK
-228 DILGDNY
+228 DILGADY
-235 KVNENDSKYK
+235 KSNENNSKYK

-250 IYLFVLLSIFI
+250 IYLFVLLSVFI

-272 ELLKSKLLY
+272 DLLKSKLLY

-288 SFIIYFFILLYKC
+288 SFIIYFFILLYKGE
-301 VLEFDYI
+301 LEFDYI
-308 YPLLLIINILS
+308 YPFLFIINILS

-330 EKVFLQDDEYKK
+330 EKVFLQDEEYKK
-342 SKNILIIFGLVCT
+342 NKNILIIFGLVCT
-355 YIIVFLVLYASF
+355 YIIVFLVLYTSF

-375 GNINKE
+375 ENINKE
-381 SPEKIVRIVKNNTS
+381 SSEKIFRIVKNNTS
-395 RNTFLFNGS
+395 KNTFLFNGS

-410 NSLTNLLFKEIS
+410 NSVSNDLNNSITNLLFKEIS
-422 SYDEYADIETVL
+422 SYDEYADIETV
-434 TFPVGVV
+434 
-441 ILTFPVGVVIRTG
+441 LTFPVGVVIRTG

-473 VSNIIVEGEMFESPK
+473 VSNILIEGEMFESPK

-563 SIIVFSGNDDIYSLL
+563 SIIVFSNNDDIYSFL
-578 NSNKIINEND
+578 NGSEIINNND
-588 LKIVSAEKAYYMEN
+588 LKIVSADKVYYMQN
-602 SSSIKNI
+602 SNSIKNI
-609 TILLIITLAFSLAL
+609 TILLIITLSFSLAL
-623 LSSSVLSIFHRRLSK
+623 LSASVLSIFHRRLSK

-650 GLYALS
+650 ALYALS
-656 FIISLILSIV
+656 FIISVILSIV
-666 IISIFMIFS
+666 IISVFMIFS

>member
-1 MRKINILICLIS
+1 MKKINILVCLIS

-19 SLFSLNHLSKNDSD
+19 ALFSLSYLAKNDSD

-63 NKEQKLREIFKSTP
+63 NKEQKLREIFKSGP
-77 IASRLKYRASLI
+77 ITSRLKYRASLI

-103 IKNDDEVFGILN
+103 IKNDNEVFGILN
-115 NRTLENFNPDNSI
+115 NNTLENFNTDNSI

-158 AEEYTIIEVSDRL
+158 AEEYNIIEVSDKL

-193 TEIYVKQNISDDKLF
+193 TEIYIKHNIKDDKLLN
-208 DYGND
+208 YYND
-213 INQIFGNG
+213 INQIFGNEFG
-221 FAAYTKK
+221 AYTKK
-228 DILGDNY
+228 DILGDAY
-235 KVNENDSKYK
+235 KSNENSSKYK

-250 IYLFVLLSIFI
+250 IYLFALLSVFI
-261 FINSYTIYSYR
+261 FINSYLIYSYR

-281 SASGFAI
+281 SAAGFAI
-288 SFIIYFFILLYKC
+288 SFIIYSFILFYKG
-301 VLEFDYI
+301 EFIFDYV
-308 YPLLLIINILS
+308 YPLLFVINILS
-319 VIIANVKYQVW
+319 VILSNVKYQVW
-330 EKVFLQDDEYKK
+330 EKVFLQDEEYKK
-342 SKNILIIFGLVCT
+342 SKNILIIFGLVFT
-355 YIIVFLVLYASF
+355 YTIVFLVLYLSF

-375 GNINKE
+375 KNTNEKT
-381 SPEKIVRIVKNNTS
+381 SEKIVRIVKNNTS

-404 IDFSTN
+404 IDLSAN
-410 NSLTNLLFKEIS
+410 NAVSNSITNLLFKEIA
-422 SYDEYADIETVL
+422 SYDEYADIETV
-434 TFPVGVV
+434 
-441 ILTFPVGVVIRTG
+441 LTFPVGVVIRTG

-473 VSNIIVEGEMFESPK
+473 VSNAIVEGEMFETPK
-488 REIIIGK
+488 REIVIGK

-563 SIIVFSGNDDIYSLL
+563 SIIVFSNNDDIYSLL
-578 NSNKIINEND
+578 NKSDIINENN
-588 LKIVSAEKAYYMEN
+588 LKVFSADKVYYIEN
-602 SSSIKNI
+602 PNSIRNI
-609 TILLIITLAFSLAL
+609 TILFILILAFSLSL

-638 YINAWNKSLLLN
+638 FIHSWNKSLLLN
-650 GLYALS
+650 GLYCLS
-656 FIISLILSIV
+656 FIIALILSIL
-666 IISIFMIFS
+666 IIFIFMAFS
-675 IKLVLFS
+675 IKFVLFS